1 MSNYLAISTVTAALY
16 TLLTDAAR
24 VVPGTQVTTVRPD
37 GATPGARPAEI
48 NIFLY
53 QVEPNGA
60 YRNADLPTRRS
71 NGDLAQVPQAALDL
85 HYLLSFYGNETV
97 FEPQRLL
104 GSVVRSLHAHPVLSR
119 QLIQQTLSHTAPFNA
134 PPLNT
139 PPNSSD
145 LADQVD
151 MVRFTPISLT
161 LEELSK
167 LWSIF
172 FQVPY
177 ALSVAYQA
185 GVVLIQSD
193 ETPQPSQPV
202 RARNVYTVTFH
213 SPIIDRVI
221 SAAGQDQPIV
231 SGSTLL
237 IQGQQ
242 LQGDITH
249 VLLGGAERT
258 PSVATNSQL
267 TLPLPPDVPAGVQ
280 GLQVIQLANLGTPP
294 VPHRG
299 VQSNVA
305 AFVLRPSLSAVTA
318 TASAV
323 NFTVSPQVRAGQ
335 RVALLLNEFSVAA
348 PAAYTF
354 VPAPPVADTGSLS
367 VGISGVKPSTY
378 LVRLQ
383 VDGAESPL
391 DFDEIANQYTGPTVT
406 IP

>member
-37 GATPGARPAEI
+37 GATTGTRPAEI

-71 NGDLAQVPQAALDL
+71 NGDLMQVPQAALDL
-85 HYLLSFYGNETV
+85 HYLLSFYGNDTV

-104 GSVVRSLHAHPVLSR
+104 GSAVRSLHAHPVLSR
-119 QLIQQTLSHTAPFNA
+119 QLIQQALNHTAPFNA

-145 LADQVD
+145 LGDQVEL
-151 MVRFTPISLT
+151 VRFTPISLT

-185 GVVLIQSD
+185 GAVLIQSD

-202 RARNVYTVTFH
+202 RARNVYTLTFR
-213 SPIIDRVI
+213 SPVVDRVI
-221 SAAGQDQPIV
+221 SQAGPNQPIV

-242 LQGDITH
+242 LQGDITR
-249 VLLGGAERT
+249 VLLGGLDRT
-258 PSVATNSQL
+258 PTIVADSQL
-267 TLPLPPDVPAGVQ
+267 TLPLPSDLPAGVQ
-280 GLQVIQLANLGTPP
+280 GLQVIQLTNLGTPP
-294 VPHRG
+294 APHRG

-305 AFVLRPSLSAVTA
+305 AFILRPSISALTA
-318 TASAV
+318 TASTV
-323 NFTVSPQVRAGQ
+323 NFSVSPQVRVGQ
-335 RVALLLNEFSVAA
+335 RVALLLNEFSVTA

-354 VPAPPVADTGSLS
+354 VPAPPTADSSSLS

-391 DFDEIANQYTGPTVT
+391 DFDETTNQYTGPTVA